1 MTNMEKVLDRA
12 MTLIQSDK
20 VDFGVDIPQPVVLM
34 DLMNANVDYDRLVDF
49 PDYDFAHD
57 IIGIISN
64 MNRHATPPRLENCFV
79 PRSAN

>member
-1 MTNMEKVLDRA
+1 MTNLDKVLKRA

-20 VDFGVDIPQPVVLM
+20 VDFGVDIPQSVVFM
-34 DLMNANVDYDRLVDF
+34 DLMNADVDYDRLADF

-64 MNRHATPPRLENCFV
+64 MNRQVIPPRLENCFT
-79 PRSAN
+79 PRSSK

>member
-1 MTNMEKVLDRA
+1 MTNLDKVLNRA

-20 VDFGVDIPQPVVLM
+20 VDFGVNIPQSVVLM
-34 DLMNANVDYDRLVDF
+34 DLMAANVDYDRLVDF

-64 MNRHATPPRLENCFV
+64 MNRNAMPPRLENCFT
-79 PRSAN
+79 PRSSK

>member
-1 MTNMEKVLDRA
+1 MTNLDKVLKRA

-20 VDFGVDIPQPVVLM
+20 VDFGVDIPQSVVFM
-34 DLMNANVDYDRLVDF
+34 DLMNADVDYDRLADF

-64 MNRHATPPRLENCFV
+64 MNRQVIPPRLENCFT
-79 PRSAN
+79 PRSTN

>member
-1 MTNMEKVLDRA
+1 MTNMEKVLNRA

-20 VDFGVDIPQPVVLM
+20 VDFGVEIPQSVVLM
-34 DLMNANVDYDRLVDF
+34 DLMAANVDYDRLADF

-64 MNRHATPPRLENCFV
+64 MNRNAMPPRLENCFT
-79 PRSAN
+79 PRSSK

>member
-64 MNRHATPPRLENCFV
+64 MNRNAMPPRLENCFV